1 MTDFPPPVPRGN
13 YNVPEPEPAPVPVD
27 PWALDGVQRT
37 RPPFSRMAIWGFVL
51 ACVGL
56 IVFGFVGALATA
68 LCGRALGTI
77 RRTGARGR
85 GLAIAG
91 MCIGLIDFV
100 FYVIG
105 RFYLG

>member
-13 YNVPEPEPAPVPVD
+13 YDVPEPEPAPVPVD